1 METSDLLSSLF
12 SDPEKLQNAISMASS
27 MLGGQSSA
35 PAEPPPAAE
44 SAPPPVATD
53 APHARPSINPSYD
66 PSAELMNK
74 AMPLIS
80 AIARSGQTAVT
91 REKANLLN
99 SLKPFVSG
107 GVSTQLDHAMRLV
120 SMARMAR
127 SAMTEL
133 GNAAHN
139 DGDDGTRTL

>member
-1 METSDLLSSLF
+1 MS
-12 SDPEKLQNAISMASS
+12 
-27 MLGGQSSA
+27 
-35 PAEPPPAAE
+35 
-44 SAPPPVATD
+44 
-53 APHARPSINPSYD
+53 
-66 PSAELMNK
+66 K
-74 AMPLIS
+74 AMPVIN

-107 GVSTQLDHAMRLV
+107 DVSTQLDHAMRLV

-127 SAMTEL
+127 SAMSEL
-133 GNAAHN
+133 GNAAHK

>member
-27 MLGGQSSA
+27 MLGGQNSA
-35 PAEPPPAAE
+35 PAAPPSAAE
-44 SAPPPVATD
+44 SAPPP
-53 APHARPSINPSYD
+53 APAYTPPVRPAVGSYD
-66 PSAELMNK
+66 PSAELMSK
-74 AMPLIS
+74 AMPVIN

-107 GVSTQLDHAMRLV
+107 DVSTQLDHAMRLV

-127 SAMTEL
+127 SAMSEL
-133 GNAAHN
+133 GNAAHK